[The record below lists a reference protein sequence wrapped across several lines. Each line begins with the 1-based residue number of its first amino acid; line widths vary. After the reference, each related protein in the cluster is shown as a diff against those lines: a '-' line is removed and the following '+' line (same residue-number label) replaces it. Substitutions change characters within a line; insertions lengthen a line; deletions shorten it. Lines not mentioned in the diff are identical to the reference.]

1 MVHLAAERP
10 RSTWRCALDNRHPR
24 EPGFSLSVLF
34 RQQPKIR
41 SDSTLRIRSSNPVGL
56 ICRPFGSS
64 LGVKYSLI
72 ILGVFLGFM
81 IIFNVVGMMVVV
93 GRENWLFAGLNTAVV
108 GLSLFYYLRLRL
120 DSGGTNGAHSQLGA
134 WRRCVLL

>member
-1 MVHLAAERP
+1 MALRVGQPPSAGARLFFERAFQAAAEDPERFNP
-10 RSTWRCALDNRHPR
+10 TDPFEQSRRLDMPAIRQ
-24 EPGFSLSVLF
+24 LF
-34 RQQPKIR
+34 
-41 SDSTLRIRSSNPVGL
+41 
-56 ICRPFGSS
+56 
-64 LGVKYSLI
+64 GVKYSLI

-93 GRENWLFAGLNTAVV
+93 GRENWLFAGLTTAVV

>member
-34 RQQPKIR
+34 QAAAEDPERFNPTDPFEQSRRLDMPAIRQ
-41 SDSTLRIRSSNPVGL
+41 L
-56 ICRPFGSS
+56 F
-64 LGVKYSLI
+64 GVKYSLI

-81 IIFNVVGMMVVV
+81 IIFNVVGMMVI
-93 GRENWLFAGLNTAVV
+93 AGLTTAVV